1 MTPSAIHISS
11 RMESQALRSLHQEGT
26 YTMLLSSL
34 SIRQRHLL
42 IIAVVITGFV
52 LTGLVAQY
60 STQQLQKLS
69 QIQIDIETL
78 KHNLLTLRRH
88 EKDFLSRLDWKYV
101 ERYKQELAQAQ
112 DRITALSEHLSA
124 IHNDNNTTLVKN
136 QLTDYGQ
143 QFVAIAEQQKI
154 IGLDHTSG
162 LYGSLRASIHEVE
175 ESIAGNTALTA
186 QMLMLR
192 RHEKDF
198 MLRRNPK
205 YIDKFTLAISSMKS
219 MIDNENQA
227 QTLTAIDHY
236 QRDFTKLYAAEKLKG
251 LNHKVGFS
259 GKMRSSAHELEVLFE
274 QQSQLLEGIVET
286 ESKQLN
292 TLLMV
297 MLGSLAMLSLLA
309 VFFISNSIS
318 KALNRLIRHV
328 FSMIKSNDGDDP
340 PSDNHNELD
349 LLQHAFDSLNN
360 NLIQAI
366 GKIKSSAQNI
376 SDVTQEIVDATENV
390 NQSSV
395 GQHAMIE
402 QSATAMEEMTMS
414 IQEVAENAS
423 NTSEF
428 VTSINDRLGDAT
440 SISATAQDSIG
451 ALKEELNNS
460 VSAIAQLQDSSG
472 SIDILLNS
480 IQDIANQT
488 NLLALNAAIE
498 SARAGEAGRGF
509 AVVADE
515 VRTLSSRTSSAT
527 EEVRKTLDRF
537 KSVIDSVVLT
547 VNSSSQKGTDGQCHA
562 NNAINMMR
570 EMTQKVAEI
579 SMMNLQIASSVEEQS
594 TAAENLN
601 QHIHGIFESSLT
613 VKEANQY
620 THVATQ
626 KLTDVVE
633 EIKAS
638 ASVFAV

>member
-1 MTPSAIHISS
+1 
-11 RMESQALRSLHQEGT
+11 
-26 YTMLLSSL
+26 MLLSSL

-42 IIAVVITGFV
+42 IIAVIILSFA
-52 LTGLVAQY
+52 LTGLVAQH
-60 STQQLQKLS
+60 STQQLQHLS
-69 QIQIDIETL
+69 QVQIDIESL

-101 ERYKQELAQAQ
+101 ERHQKELTQAQ
-112 DRITALSEHLSA
+112 DQLALLSQHLGA
-124 IHNDNNTTLVKN
+124 IHDDSDITPIKA

-154 IGLDHTSG
+154 IGLNHTSG
-162 LYGSLRASIHEVE
+162 LYGSLRASIHQVE
-175 ESIAGNTALTA
+175 TAIAGDTALTA

-198 MLRRNPK
+198 MLRRTPK
-205 YIDKFTLAISSMKS
+205 YLDKFNLAIDTITA
-219 MIDNENQA
+219 MISERDHGQILA
-227 QTLTAIDHY
+227 AIDHY
-236 QRDFTKLYAAEKLKG
+236 QRDFSKLYRAESIKG
-251 LNHKVGFS
+251 LNHKEGIS
-259 GKMRSSAHELEVLFE
+259 GRMRNSAHQLEVLFE
-274 QQSQLLEGIVET
+274 QQSQLLVAAVNT
-286 ESKQLN
+286 QSKQLN
-292 TLLMV
+292 VLLMS
-297 MLGSLAMLSLLA
+297 MLGSLAILSLLA

-318 KALNRLIRHV
+318 KALDRLIRHV
-328 FSMIKSNDGDDP
+328 FSMMKSSGRETSVDE
-340 PSDNHNELD
+340 SHNELD
-349 LLQHAFDSLNN
+349 LLQYAFDSLND
-360 NLIQAI
+360 NLAQAI
-366 GKIKSSAQNI
+366 GEIKNSAQNI
-376 SDVTQEIVDATENV
+376 SDVTQEIVEATENV
-390 NQSSV
+390 NQSSFD
-395 GQHAMIE
+395 QHAMIE

-414 IQEVAENAS
+414 IQEVAQNAS

-428 VTSINDRLGDAT
+428 VTNINDRLGDAT

-515 VRTLSSRTSSAT
+515 VRTLSSRTSRAT
-527 EEVRKTLDRF
+527 EEVRKTLDQF

-562 NNAINMMR
+562 NNAISMMR

-594 TAAENLN
+594 TAADNLN
-601 QHIHGIFESSLT
+601 QHIHGIFESSLS
-613 VKEANQY
+613 VKDANQY
-620 THVATQ
+620 THIATQ
-626 KLTDVVE
+626 KLTKVVE

>member
-1 MTPSAIHISS
+1 
-11 RMESQALRSLHQEGT
+11 
-26 YTMLLSSL
+26 MLLSSM

-101 ERYKQELAQAQ
+101 ERYEQELFQAQ
-112 DRITALSEHLSA
+112 DRITALNEHLSA
-124 IHNDNNTTLVKN
+124 IHSDNNTALVKN

-205 YIDKFTLAISSMKS
+205 YIDKFTLAISTMKS
-219 MIDNENQA
+219 MIDNQNQT
-227 QTLTAIDHY
+227 QTLSAIDHY
-236 QRDFTKLYAAEKLKG
+236 QRDFTKLYTAEKLKG
-251 LNHKVGFS
+251 LNHKEGFS

-274 QQSQLLEGIVET
+274 QQSQLLEEIVET

-292 TLLMV
+292 ALLMV

-318 KALNRLIRHV
+318 KALDRLIRHV
-328 FSMIKSNDGDDP
+328 FSMIKSNDGDEP

-360 NLIQAI
+360 NLTQAI

-395 GQHAMIE
+395 DQHAMIE

-472 SIDILLNS
+472 SIDVLLNS

-613 VKEANQY
+613 VKDANQY
-620 THVATQ
+620 THIATQ

>member
-1 MTPSAIHISS
+1 
-11 RMESQALRSLHQEGT
+11 
-26 YTMLLSSL
+26 MLLSSL

-101 ERYKQELAQAQ
+101 ERYEQELAHAQ
-112 DRITALSEHLSA
+112 DHITVLSEHLSA
-124 IHNDNNTTLVKN
+124 IHSDNNTVLVKN

-205 YIDKFTLAISSMKS
+205 YIDKFTLAISTMKS
-219 MIDNENQA
+219 MIDNQNQT
-227 QTLTAIDHY
+227 QTLSAIDHY
-236 QRDFTKLYAAEKLKG
+236 QRDFTKLYTAEKLKG
-251 LNHKVGFS
+251 LNHKEGFS

-274 QQSQLLEGIVET
+274 QQSQLLEEIVET

-292 TLLMV
+292 ALLMV

-318 KALNRLIRHV
+318 KALDRLIRHV
-328 FSMIKSNDGDDP
+328 FSMIKSNDGDEP

-360 NLIQAI
+360 NLTQAI

-395 GQHAMIE
+395 DQHAMIE
-402 QSATAMEEMTMS
+402 HSATAMEEMTMS

-428 VTSINDRLGDAT
+428 VTNINDRLGDAT

-472 SIDILLNS
+472 SIDVLLNS

-537 KSVIDSVVLT
+537 KSVIDSVVLA

-613 VKEANQY
+613 VKDANQY
-620 THVATQ
+620 THIATQ